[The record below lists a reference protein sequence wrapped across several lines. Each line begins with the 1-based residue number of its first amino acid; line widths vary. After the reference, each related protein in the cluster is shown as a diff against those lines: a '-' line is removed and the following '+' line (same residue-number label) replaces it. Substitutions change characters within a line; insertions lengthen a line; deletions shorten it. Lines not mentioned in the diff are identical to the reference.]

1 MFTVDIKQ
9 QYNNNNKANLHTFC
23 MQWNLSM
30 ILFLHI
36 FVGFISL
43 EMPLSSDP
51 ILGDWKIVAN
61 DGFEDVEETFKVDKY
76 GIK

>member
-1 MFTVDIKQ
+1 
-9 QYNNNNKANLHTFC
+9 
-23 MQWNLSM
+23 M